1 MMTPSTDVPASAA
14 PQPADETRH
23 ARTPVNDPTAGP
35 MARLLSIMEA
45 LRDPDGGCPWDLE
58 QDFKSIA
65 PYTLEEAYEVC
76 DAIERGDMDDLREE
90 LGDLL
95 LQVVFHSQMA
105 HEAGHFRFE
114 DVAAGISDKMVR
126 RHPHVFGDGEERDAA
141 SQTRAWEAQKAE
153 ERAEKGA
160 NDTSLLANIP
170 LALPALV
177 RAEKLT
183 KRAARVGFDWPSADE
198 VFHKLDEELGEVR
211 EAIASGDQ
219 DHVAEELGDLLFVI
233 SNLSRKLSVDP
244 EAALRSA
251 NAKFERRFRWIEQ
264 RLAAEGKTCIDV
276 DLDVMESHWLAA
288 KLEERKS

>member
-1 MMTPSTDVPASAA
+1 MTPSKDVPASAA
-14 PQPADETRH
+14 PQSADDTRPQR
-23 ARTPVNDPTAGP
+23 APVNDPAASP
-35 MARLLSIMEA
+35 MARLLSIMAA
-45 LRDPDGGCPWDLE
+45 LRDPKSGCPWDLE

-65 PYTLEEAYEVC
+65 AYTLEEAYEVT
-76 DAIERGDMDDLREE
+76 DAIERGDMNDLREE

-95 LQVVFHSQMA
+95 LQVVFHSQLA
-105 HEAGHFRFE
+105 REAGHFRFE

-126 RHPHVFGDGEERDAA
+126 RHPHVFGDGEERDAQ
-141 SQTRAWEAQKAE
+141 SQTRAWEAQKAQ

-160 NDTSLLANIP
+160 SDTSLLANIP

-198 VFHKLDEELGEVR
+198 VFAKLDEELGEVR
-211 EAIASGDQ
+211 GAIASGDQ

-244 EAALRSA
+244 EGALRSA

-264 RLAAEGKTCIDV
+264 RLAAEGKTCSDV
-276 DLDVMESHWLAA
+276 DLDVMESHWLSA
-288 KLEERKS
+288 KAEERKG

>member
-1 MMTPSTDVPASAA
+1 MDEMTSAA
-14 PQPADETRH
+14 DPQLNRQQ
-23 ARTPVNDPTAGP
+23 RRKCTPVTDPAADP
-35 MARLLSIMEA
+35 IARLLSIMEA
-45 LRDPDGGCPWDLE
+45 LRDPEGGCPWDLE
-58 QDFKSIA
+58 QDFRSIA

-76 DAIERGDMDDLREE
+76 DAIERGDMTDLREE

-105 HEAGHFRFE
+105 QEAGYFRFE
-114 DVAAGISDKMVR
+114 DVAAGISDKMLR

-141 SQTRAWEAQKAE
+141 SQTRAWEAQKAQ
-153 ERAEKGA
+153 ERASKGSP
-160 NDTSLLANIP
+160 DTSLLANIP

-183 KRAARVGFDWPSADE
+183 KRAARVGFDWPSAEE
-198 VFHKLDEELGEVR
+198 VFSKLDEELGEVR

-264 RLAAEGKTCIDV
+264 RLAAEGKTCSDV
-276 DLDVMESHWLAA
+276 DLDVMESHWLEA
-288 KLEERKS
+288 KLEERKG

>member
-1 MMTPSTDVPASAA
+1 MTPSKDVPASAA
-14 PQPADETRH
+14 HQSGDESRHQRAPVYDPAAD
-23 ARTPVNDPTAGP
+23 P
-35 MARLLSIMEA
+35 MARLLSIMAA

-58 QDFKSIA
+58 QNFKSIA

-76 DAIERGDMDDLREE
+76 DAIERGDMADLRDE

-105 HEAGHFRFE
+105 REAGHFRFE
-114 DVAAGISDKMVR
+114 DVAAAISDKMVR
-126 RHPHVFGDGEERDAA
+126 RHPHVFAGAEERDAA
-141 SQTRAWEAQKAE
+141 SQTRAWETQKAQERAQKDTP
-153 ERAEKGA
+153 
-160 NDTSLLANIP
+160 DTSLLANIP

-183 KRAARVGFDWPSADE
+183 RRAARVGFDWPSAEE
-198 VFHKLDEELGEVR
+198 VFSKLDEELGEVR
-211 EAIASGDQ
+211 GAIASGDQ

-251 NAKFERRFRWIEQ
+251 NSKFERRFRWIEQ
-264 RLAAEGKTCIDV
+264 RLAAEGKTCSDV

-288 KLEERKS
+288 KLEERKG

>member
-1 MMTPSTDVPASAA
+1 MDEMTSAA
-14 PQPADETRH
+14 DPQLNRQQ
-23 ARTPVNDPTAGP
+23 RRKCTPVTDPAADP
-35 MARLLSIMEA
+35 IARLLSIMEA
-45 LRDPDGGCPWDLE
+45 LRDLEGGCPWDLE
-58 QDFKSIA
+58 QDFRSIA

-76 DAIERGDMDDLREE
+76 DAIERGDMTDLREE

-105 HEAGHFRFE
+105 QEAGYFRFE
-114 DVAAGISDKMVR
+114 DVAAGISDKMLR

-141 SQTRAWEAQKAE
+141 SQTRAWEAQKAQ
-153 ERAEKGA
+153 ERASKGSP
-160 NDTSLLANIP
+160 DTSLLANIP

-183 KRAARVGFDWPSADE
+183 KRAARVGFDWPSAEE
-198 VFHKLDEELGEVR
+198 VFSKLDEELGEVR

-264 RLAAEGKTCIDV
+264 RLAAEGKTCSDV
-276 DLDVMESHWLAA
+276 NLDVMESHWLEA
-288 KLEERKS
+288 KLEERKG

>member
-1 MMTPSTDVPASAA
+1 MTQKPA
-14 PQPADETRH
+14 PDAD
-23 ARTPVNDPTAGP
+23 A
-35 MARLLSIMEA
+35 MARLLAIMAA
-45 LRDPDGGCPWDLE
+45 LRDPKGGCPWDLE

-65 PYTLEEAYEVC
+65 PYTLEEAYEVT
-76 DAIERGDMDDLREE
+76 DAIERGDMADLREE

-105 HEAGHFRFE
+105 QEAGHFSFT
-114 DVAAGISDKMVR
+114 DVAAGISDKMIR

-141 SQTRAWEAQKAE
+141 SQTRAWEAQKAQ
-153 ERAEKGA
+153 ERASKGA
-160 NDTSLLANIP
+160 IDASLLANIP

-219 DHVAEELGDLLFVI
+219 DHIAEELGDLLFVI
-233 SNLSRKLSVDP
+233 SNLARKLSVDP

-251 NAKFERRFRWIEQ
+251 NSKFERRFRWIEQ
-264 RLAAEGKTCIDV
+264 RLAAEGKTCSDV
-276 DLDVMESHWLAA
+276 DLDVMEAHWVSA
-288 KLEERKS
+288 KLEEREG

>member
-1 MMTPSTDVPASAA
+1 MDEMTSAA
-14 PQPADETRH
+14 DPQLNRQQ
-23 ARTPVNDPTAGP
+23 RRKCTPVTDPAADP

-45 LRDPDGGCPWDLE
+45 LRDPEGGCPWDLE
-58 QDFKSIA
+58 QDFRSIA

-76 DAIERGDMDDLREE
+76 DAIERGDMTDLREE

-105 HEAGHFRFE
+105 QEAGYFRFE
-114 DVAAGISDKMVR
+114 DVAAGISDKMLR

-141 SQTRAWEAQKAE
+141 SQTRAWEAQKAQ
-153 ERAEKGA
+153 ERASKGSP
-160 NDTSLLANIP
+160 DTSLLANIP

-183 KRAARVGFDWPSADE
+183 RRAARVGFDWPSAEE
-198 VFHKLDEELGEVR
+198 VFSKLDEELGEVR

-264 RLAAEGKTCIDV
+264 RLAAEGKTCSDV
-276 DLDVMESHWLAA
+276 DLDVMESHWLEA
-288 KLEERKS
+288 KLEERKG

>member
-1 MMTPSTDVPASAA
+1 MTQKPAPALPAAA
-14 PQPADETRH
+14 PPATDKAAL
-23 ARTPVNDPTAGP
+23 ARDADP
-35 MARLLSIMEA
+35 MAHLLSIMAA
-45 LRDPDGGCPWDLE
+45 LRDPKGGCPWDLE
-58 QDFKSIA
+58 QDCKSIA

-76 DAIERGDMDDLREE
+76 DAIERGDMNDLREE

-105 HEAGHFRFE
+105 REAGHFRFE
-114 DVAAGISDKMVR
+114 DVADGISDKMVR
-126 RHPHVFGDGEERDAA
+126 RHPHVFGDGEERDSA
-141 SQTRAWEAQKAE
+141 SQTIAWEAQKAQ
-153 ERAEKGA
+153 ERAGKGA
-160 NDTSLLANIP
+160 DDASLLANIP

-198 VFHKLDEELGEVR
+198 VFDKLDEELGEVR

-219 DHVAEELGDLLFVI
+219 AHVAEELGDLLFVI

-251 NAKFERRFRWIEQ
+251 HATFARRVRWLEERR
-264 RLAAEGKTCIDV
+264 ATAGKTCRAG
-276 DLDVMESHWLAA
+276 DLD
-288 KLEERKS
+288 